1 MAWLYVISNQR
12 LTRYPLEVLASQ
24 LEGIDFFQL
33 REKELPAN
41 ELYRLACKLK
51 KVLPATTKF
60 LINDRVDIAL
70 AVQADGVHLGQ
81 TSFPVDVARRLLGPG
96 KIIGVS
102 VHDLT
107 EAQRA
112 ALAGA
117 DYLLFGHVFPTESKK
132 GLPPRGL
139 TNLEEVA
146 RKVGIPVIALGGI
159 TPDRVRPCL
168 EAGASGV
175 AVMSAIMAAEY
186 PREAVLKFRQAL
198 NQGEFPS
205 S

>member
-1 MAWLYVISNQR
+1 MMAWLYVISNQR
-12 LTRYPLEVLASQ
+12 LTRYPLEVVAGQ

-51 KVLPATTKF
+51 KVLPPTTKF

-81 TSFPVDVARRLLGPG
+81 TSLPVDVARRLLGPG
-96 KIIGVS
+96 KLVGVS
-102 VHDLT
+102 VHDLA

-112 ALAGA
+112 ASAGA

-139 TNLEEVA
+139 IALGEVA

-159 TPDRVRPCL
+159 TPERVRLCL

-175 AVMSAIMAAEY
+175 AVMSGIMAAES

-198 NQGEFPS
+198 NPE
-205 S
+205 